1 MACYFE
7 LHLFAAPRS
16 EVLCAPTS
24 MVGGKMAERADKAK
38 RTTRASACMIRK
50 GFLSHFP
57 PAISTSPESGIKTA
71 PHPWSDAPVMMAAD
85 AFSVGLMI
93 RLRLYSR
100 SYVVI
105 SRPNQ
110 PLPAEGSP
118 GMSPA
123 QSLG

>member
-7 LHLFAAPRS
+7 LHIFAAPRS

-24 MVGGKMAERADKAK
+24 MVGGKMAEKADRTR

-50 GFLSHFP
+50 GFLSHFH
-57 PAISTSPESGIKTA
+57 PAISTSPESRIKTV

-85 AFSVGLMI
+85 ALSVGLII

-100 SYVVI
+100 SCVVT

-110 PLPAEGSP
+110 PLPVEGSP

>member
-24 MVGGKMAERADKAK
+24 VVGGKMAEKADKAK
-38 RTTRASACMIRK
+38 RTARASDCMIRK
-50 GFLSHFP
+50 GFLFHFH
-57 PAISTSPESGIKTA
+57 PAILTSPESGIKAA
-71 PHPWSDAPVMMAAD
+71 PHPRSDAPVMMAAD

-100 SYVVI
+100 WCVAI

-110 PLPAEGSP
+110 PLPVEGSP